1 MIIIFIFLII
11 FLCFYLLNIV
21 VKKEYYENYQ
31 GILTPD
37 FYNEIDKKKYIIDK
51 DNRTVTYNGKTI
63 SYNKHFNSDE
73 SIINAKNKF
82 ITSEQLSKYNIPI
95 PLYLK
100 IDLSSNIDDIRN
112 KIKNANISYPVVIKP
127 INGTFGIDVM
137 TDIETK
143 EELTDCLNVL
153 KTKYKDAMLEEQISG
168 DCYRIF
174 VFNNNIIDVIKREK
188 PYVIG
193 DNINTIKELI
203 DLRNI
208 EQKKM
213 DLMEVKNIS
222 NIVIKKQGY
231 DLDSIPS
238 INEKIYISN
247 VINMHNGARISRIP
261 VESIPQKNIDL
272 FLKVNKIMKIKC
284 SGLDFL
290 SNDITIEYDQNNGRI
305 LEVNGTP
312 DTEIHQ
318 KIKNYNFFE
327 KIVNSIFHSN
337 ET

>member
-1 MIIIFIFLII
+1 MIIIIFLII
-11 FLCFYLLNIV
+11 FLCFYLLNNIL
-21 VKKEYYENYQ
+21 KKKMNENYT
-31 GILTPD
+31 GIITSD
-37 FYNEIDKKKYIIDK
+37 FYNEIDKKEYIIDK

-63 SYNKHFNSDE
+63 SYNKHFNSDQ
-73 SIINAKNKF
+73 SIINARDKF
-82 ITSEQLSKYNIPI
+82 ITSEILSKNNIPI

-100 IDLSSNIDDIRN
+100 IDLSSSVENIQ
-112 KIKNANISYPVVIKP
+112 KQIKNAFINYPIVIKP

-143 EELTDCLNVL
+143 EELNDTINLL

-193 DNINTIKELI
+193 DNINNIKQLI

-222 NIVIKKQGY
+222 EIVIRKQGY
-231 DLDSIPS
+231 HLTSIPS
-238 INEKIYISN
+238 IGEKIYISN

-261 VESIPQKNIDL
+261 IEKIPKKNLDL
-272 FLKVNKIMKIKC
+272 FLKVNKVMDITC

-290 SNDITIEYDQNNGRI
+290 SDDITIEYNVNNGRI

-327 KIVNSIFHSN
+327 KIVHSIF
-337 ET
+337 

>member
-1 MIIIFIFLII
+1 MIILFIFLIL
-11 FLCFYLLNIV
+11 FLCFYLLNNV
-21 VKKEYYENYQ
+21 LKKKYTENYQ
-31 GILTPD
+31 GILTPN
-37 FYNEIDKKKYIIDK
+37 FYIEIDKKNYIIDR

-63 SYNKHFNSDE
+63 SYNKHFNSNE
-73 SIINAKNKF
+73 SIINARDKF
-82 ITSEQLSKYNIPI
+82 ITSERLSKNNIPI

-100 IDLSSNIDDIRN
+100 IYLSSSVEDIQ
-112 KIKNANISYPVVIKP
+112 KQIKNAHINYPVVIKP

-143 EELTDCLNVL
+143 EELSDTINLL

-193 DNINTIKELI
+193 DNINTIKQLI

-222 NIVIKKQGY
+222 EIVIKKQGY
-231 DLDSIPS
+231 SLDSIP
-238 INEKIYISN
+238 EKGVKVYISN

-261 VESIPQKNIDL
+261 IETIPQKNLDL
-272 FLKVNKIMKIKC
+272 FIKVNKTMEITC

-290 SNDITIEYDQNNGRI
+290 SDDITIDYDLNNGRI

-318 KIKNYNFFE
+318 KIKNSAFSFSI
-327 KIVNSIFHSN
+327 KITF
-337 ET
+337 

>member
-1 MIIIFIFLII
+1 MIIIIIFLIL
-11 FLCFYLLNIV
+11 FLCFYLFNNIL
-21 VKKEYYENYQ
+21 KNNITENYQ

-37 FYNEIDKKKYIIDK
+37 FYNEIDKKNYIIDK
-51 DNRTVTYNGKTI
+51 DKRTVTYNGKTI
-63 SYNKHFNSDE
+63 SYNKHFNSNQ
-73 SIINAKNKF
+73 SIINAKDKF
-82 ITSEQLSKYNIPI
+82 ITSERLSKNNIPI

-100 IDLSSNIDDIRN
+100 IDLSSNVETIQQQ
-112 KIKNANISYPVVIKP
+112 IKSANINYPVVIKP

-137 TDIETK
+137 TDIETT
-143 EELTDCLNVL
+143 EELSDTINLL
-153 KTKYKDAMLEEQISG
+153 KNKYKDAMLEEQISG

-188 PYVIG
+188 PYIIG
-193 DNINTIKELI
+193 DNTNTIKQLI

-222 NIVIKKQGY
+222 EIVIKKQGY
-231 DLDSIPS
+231 CLDSIPS
-238 INEKIYISN
+238 IGVKVYISN

-261 VESIPQKNIDL
+261 IETIPQKNLDL
-272 FLKVNKIMKIKC
+272 FLKVNNSMEITC

-290 SNDITIEYDQNNGRI
+290 SDDITIEYDINNGRI

-327 KIVNSIFHSN
+327 KVVNSIF
-337 ET
+337 

>member
-1 MIIIFIFLII
+1 MILIIVIFLII
-11 FLCFYLLNIV
+11 FFCFYLLNNIL
-21 VKKEYYENYQ
+21 KKKINENYQ
-31 GILTPD
+31 GFFTQD
-37 FYNEIDKKKYIIDK
+37 FYDEIDKKNYTIDK
-51 DNRTVTYNGKTI
+51 DKRIIIYNDKII
-63 SYNKHFNSDE
+63 SYNKHFNSDI
-73 SIINAKNKF
+73 SIINAKDKF
-82 ITSEQLSKYNIPI
+82 ITSNLLSKNNIPI
-95 PLYLK
+95 PPYLK
-100 IDLSSNIDDIRN
+100 IDLSSNVENIQK
-112 KIKNANISYPVVIKP
+112 KIKNANIKYPVVIKP
-127 INGTFGIDVM
+127 INGTFGIDVI

-143 EELTDCLNVL
+143 KELIYTINLL
-153 KTKYKDAMLEEQISG
+153 KTKYKDAMLEQQISG

-193 DNINTIKELI
+193 DNNNTIKQLI

-222 NIVIKKQGY
+222 EIYIRKQGY
-231 DLDSIPS
+231 NMNSIPS
-238 INEKIYISN
+238 SGEKVYICN

-261 VESIPQKNIDL
+261 LEKIPQKNIDL
-272 FLKVNKIMKIKC
+272 FLKVNKVMDIKC

-290 SNDITIEYDQNNGRI
+290 SDDITIEYDINNGKI

-327 KIVNSIFHSN
+327 KIVDLMFN
-337 ET
+337 

>member
-1 MIIIFIFLII
+1 M
-11 FLCFYLLNIV
+11 LNGIL
-21 VKKEYYENYQ
+21 KKNVTEKYQ
-31 GILTPD
+31 GIITPI
-37 FYNEIDKKKYIIDK
+37 FYEELDKTNFIVDRT
-51 DNRTVTYNGKTI
+51 NRTITYNDKTI
-63 SYNKHFNSDE
+63 SYNKHFNSDI
-73 SIINAKNKF
+73 SIINAKDKF
-82 ITSEQLSKYNIPI
+82 ITSERLSKHNIPI
-95 PLYLK
+95 PAYLK
-100 IDLSSNIDDIRN
+100 IYLTSNLDNIQKQIKDADI
-112 KIKNANISYPVVIKP
+112 KYPIVIKP

-137 TDIETK
+137 TDIETR
-143 EELTDCLNVL
+143 EELSDVINLL
-153 KTKYKDAMLEEQISG
+153 KQKYDDAMLEEQISG

-193 DNINTIKELI
+193 DGVNSIKKLI

-213 DLMEVKNIS
+213 DLMEVKNVS
-222 NIVIKKQGY
+222 EIVIKKQGY
-231 DLDSIPS
+231 NLDSVPEMD
-238 INEKIYISN
+238 EKIYISN

-261 VESIPQKNIDL
+261 IETIPQKNLDL
-272 FLKVNKIMKIKC
+272 FINVNKAMNITC

-290 SNDITIEYDQNNGRI
+290 SDDITIEYDMNNGRI

-327 KIVNSIFHSN
+327 RLVNSIF
-337 ET
+337 